1 MRVLLPACLAVATAV
16 AACAPV
22 TPSAPGAPGA
32 ATQAEAASA
41 RPCFYSS
48 QIRNFRADRN
58 QRIYVRTGRDEVFEL
73 VTTGA
78 CLDIDSAIG
87 IALVQRFGAGSDR
100 LCPSDQ
106 VNVVISH
113 PSPIHAGPCL
123 ARVERRLT
131 AEQVA
136 ALPDRARP

>member
-1 MRVLLPACLAVATAV
+1 MRVLLPACLAAATAV

-22 TPSAPGAPGA
+22 TPAAPGA
-32 ATQAEAASA
+32 AAAGAAATSA
-41 RPCFYSS
+41 RPCFFSS
-48 QIRNFRADRN
+48 QIRNFRSDRN

-78 CLDIDSAIG
+78 CLDLDSAIG

-106 VNVVISH
+106 VDVIVSH
-113 PSPIHAGPCL
+113 PSPIHRGPCL

-131 AEQVA
+131 AEEVA
-136 ALPDRARP
+136 ALPERSRP

>member
-1 MRVLLPACLAVATAV
+1 MRVLLPACLAAATAV

-22 TPSAPGAPGA
+22 TPSAPGAA
-32 ATQAEAASA
+32 ATAEAASA

-78 CLDIDSAIG
+78 CLDVDSAIG
-87 IALVQRFGAGSDR
+87 IALVQRFGGGSDR

>member
-1 MRVLLPACLAVATAV
+1 MRVLIPACLALATAV

-22 TPSAPGAPGA
+22 TPAAPGATA
-32 ATQAEAASA
+32 AAAGAEATSA

-48 QIRNFRADRN
+48 QIRNFRTDRN

-78 CLDIDSAIG
+78 CLDVDSAIG

-106 VNVVISH
+106 VNVVVSH
-113 PSPIHAGPCL
+113 PSPVHPGPCL